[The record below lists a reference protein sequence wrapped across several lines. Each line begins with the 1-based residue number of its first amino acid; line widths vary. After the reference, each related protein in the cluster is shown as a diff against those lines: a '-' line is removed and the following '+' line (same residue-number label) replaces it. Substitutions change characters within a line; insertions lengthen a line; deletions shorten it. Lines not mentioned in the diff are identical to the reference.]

1 VRESSELHSAIMSK
15 TPTQTDRLRK
25 IIGAFPRVTVT
36 VLGDMV
42 ADEFVFGEISRVSRE
57 APVLILR
64 HRERTVLPGGG
75 ANAVNNLAELGVN
88 VLPVGI
94 VGNDDPGRLLLRS
107 FRHKRIPVTGIL
119 KDKSY
124 TTVTKT
130 RIIAG
135 MPHTWRQQ
143 VVRIDR
149 EPEMKLNSHLAR
161 ELALATQQYLRASDA
176 LLVSD
181 YGYGAATPEIVNASR
196 GLPASLLLPKWKNL
210 SSVPIV
216 LDSRHRMLEF
226 SGITAATPNEPEV
239 EEALGIKIG
248 QDWGALC
255 SAGAEVINRMNLKSL
270 IITRGRDG
278 MVAFSEKHKPSDI
291 PIFGTDEVA
300 DVTGAGDTVIA
311 TFTAAIAAGAT
322 AEEAAHLANYAGGIV
337 VMKRGTATI
346 CPQELIAALEKAPPQ
361 TRSH

>member
-1 VRESSELHSAIMSK
+1 VNMSK
-15 TPTQTDRLRK
+15 APRETDRLSK
-25 IIGAFPRVTVT
+25 IVQAFPRVTVT

-64 HRERTVLPGGG
+64 HRERTVVPGGG
-75 ANAVNNLAELGVN
+75 ANAVNNLADLGVN

-119 KDKSY
+119 RDKNY
-124 TTVTKT
+124 ATVTKT
-130 RIIAG
+130 RILAG

-143 VVRIDR
+143 VVRLDR
-149 EPEMKLNSHLAR
+149 EPDAELGLHSRR
-161 ELALATQQYLRASDA
+161 ELALAAKQYLRASDA

-181 YGYGAATPEIVNASR
+181 YGYGAASPEILNAAR
-196 GLPASLLLPKWKNL
+196 DKATLP
-210 SSVPIV
+210 VV

-239 EEALGIKIG
+239 EEALGARVR
-248 QDWGALC
+248 DWDTLC
-255 SAGAEVINRMNLKSL
+255 AAGAQVISRMKLQSL

-278 MVAFSEKHKPSDI
+278 MVAFSGKHKPVDI
-291 PIFGTDEVA
+291 PIFGSDQVT

-311 TFTAAIAAGAT
+311 TFTAALAAGAS

-337 VMKRGTATI
+337 VMKRGTATVSQ
-346 CPQELIAALEKAPPQ
+346 QELLEAIQSAPPQ
-361 TRSH
+361 TRAH

>member
-1 VRESSELHSAIMSK
+1 MSK
-15 TPTQTDRLRK
+15 TSSETARLRK
-25 IIGAFPRVTVT
+25 IVEAFPRVTVT

-75 ANAVNNLAELGVN
+75 ANAVNNLADLGVN

-94 VGNDDPGRLLLRS
+94 VGNDDPGRLLVRS
-107 FRHKRIPVTGIL
+107 FRHKRIPVSGIL

-130 RIIAG
+130 RIVAG

-149 EPEMKLNSHLAR
+149 EPEAQPSGHLAR
-161 ELALATQQYLRASDA
+161 ELALAAQQYLKASDA

-181 YGYGAATPEIVNASR
+181 YGYGAANPEI
-196 GLPASLLLPKWKNL
+196 L
-210 SSVPIV
+210 SVATRHSNSVPVV

-248 QDWGALC
+248 QDWDGLC
-255 SAGAEVINRMNLKSL
+255 SAGAEIIARMKLKSL

-278 MVAFSEKHKPSDI
+278 MVAFSGKHKPADI
-291 PIFGTDEVA
+291 PIFGSDEVA

-311 TFTAAIAAGAT
+311 TFTAALAAGAT

-337 VMKRGTATI
+337 VMKRGTATVSH
-346 CPQELIAALEKAPPQ
+346 QELIAAVEKEPPQ
-361 TRSH
+361 TRPH